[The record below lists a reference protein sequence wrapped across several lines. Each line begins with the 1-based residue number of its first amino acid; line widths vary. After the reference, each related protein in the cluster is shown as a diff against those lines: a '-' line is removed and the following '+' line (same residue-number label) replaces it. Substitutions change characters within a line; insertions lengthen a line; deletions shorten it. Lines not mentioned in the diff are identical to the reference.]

1 MLGKTKKRNANGGVQ
16 TVDDLLKD
24 IDKLTKSLKVPNA
37 KKKIPKKEIFRISS
51 YGYKSGKSAK
61 RQNVKKKKINHGVTK
76 DLCNLSENVTAWPE
90 SGSHDDLDAR
100 DPETEVAAQVAP
112 NTNIEIDAILESCD
126 LLISELEGSSK
137 ENRSQRQTW
146 FERNDAALTKWENV
160 RQELVESLIH
170 SQYIEKGAVCHYC
183 NEREASIICKQCKG
197 RKHLCF
203 VCDDVIH
210 SAAPLH
216 DRLFYTEK
224 RLKKLTPC
232 QGINSAGDIIN
243 VGRFDLF
250 KFLLRCNNCNFE
262 VDIFSDVPYI
272 IASRYWPGTVD
283 TATFLFDEDMFISWD
298 SFRLRMPGS
307 SEYGFLNSLSD
318 ISKDNNRISRIQKDA
333 FSKAFK
339 EFKYLQYELC
349 RIKEFDSFQCPPCHI
364 SQHAAIFDGNMK
376 TYRYKSGGRKMRES
390 YYKDKFFCKNEDV
403 SSVIDSI
410 YQNPRSSKN
419 KDNESSLCGSSRW
432 LAARNKQQN
441 GGTRDETGLELV
453 SCRHCIAQ
461 KAVNMFRGEIFGYA
475 YYLQKNF
482 KYDARFYFSD
492 VACRYWKWLGK
503 IDIQLYT
510 HQTPAI
516 GMLHVKGHPPACE
529 VLYGGLW
536 KRGSGYT
543 IGEEDEQ
550 VFSYL
555 SRTGVTTKHMSPEH
569 REEAITEFAMSWNKR
584 KIEDMAKFLCKR
596 FCQVRSKSTKFQI
609 EKERMLASTNFVLTK
624 ESLSAWKKSATEHA
638 QASQNLPAAI
648 NLSRCQEFLL
658 IAMKLKSTKRIPVN
672 IGCSVNIQDIVPFS
686 LERIKL
692 RALAKPIEGLITRY
706 SELNTQLSED
716 TIVSPE
722 SELDALK
729 SMLLT
734 VQQRRIEA
742 LFYSNLHISANL
754 GRLSDNCKKRRQLR
768 LKVASQKEEL
778 KQVIKQYNDN
788 VTIAMLQK
796 SFPMCK
802 LEDLSRGEFPWSKS
816 IDNDDSESVTQ
827 EFKQALLLRCL
838 TLERLAEEETL
849 LKLEMRNYLV
859 YYVDVIVPLLKKKIS
874 SCEESMNLC
883 SCQESSTDELTLRR
897 PLCRTCRQSL
907 GLRSLA
913 FQGLDNCAKQIEYGR
928 KEFRKYLMDDT
939 SFTNDELRMEVDSNE
954 KVESDSESDSS
965 SIESCHNSDD
975 EEESENSFEAF

>member
-1 MLGKTKKRNANGGVQ
+1 MINAEQTGETNNSCPQSCTNKDFEQGKTKKRNANGGVQ

-243 VGRFDLF
+243 VVRHPIMNWPSECPCCKCKTSWERYSSQQPCIVVNHQGRFDLF

-419 KDNESSLCGSSRW
+419 K
-432 LAARNKQQN
+432 
-441 GGTRDETGLELV
+441 
-453 SCRHCIAQ
+453 
-461 KAVNMFRGEIFGYA
+461 
-475 YYLQKNF
+475 
-482 KYDARFYFSD
+482 
-492 VACRYWKWLGK
+492 
-503 IDIQLYT
+503 
-510 HQTPAI
+510 
-516 GMLHVKGHPPACE
+516 
-529 VLYGGLW
+529 
-536 KRGSGYT
+536 
-543 IGEEDEQ
+543 
-550 VFSYL
+550 
-555 SRTGVTTKHMSPEH
+555 
-569 REEAITEFAMSWNKR
+569 
-584 KIEDMAKFLCKR
+584 
-596 FCQVRSKSTKFQI
+596 VRSKSTKFQI